1 LLRFSLYKKARN
13 SVVSLTRAAKR
24 NYEKNMGLATQQH
37 HSMPTTN
44 RTSTFPV
51 VTKFRPPPGLR
62 LDVKHQRES
71 SANINSYSSNS
82 SIASSSSNANSPI
95 RNMWSV
101 PPPAISRSDFFRKN
115 QQQQM
120 NANSHFE
127 SQRPQDFTSI
137 PYWDNADAER
147 VFRPRVENIDNH
159 NEFKHNW
166 F

>member
-1 LLRFSLYKKARN
+1 M
-13 SVVSLTRAAKR
+13 SLTRAAKR
-24 NYEKNMGLATQQH
+24 NYEKNIGFSPQQH
-37 HSMPTTN
+37 SAFTTN
-44 RTSTFPV
+44 GTSTFPL

-62 LDVKHQRES
+62 LDVKHQRDS

-101 PPPAISRSDFFRKN
+101 PPPAISRSEFFRRK
-115 QQQQM
+115 QTSL
-120 NANSHFE
+120 NANLNFE
-127 SQRPQDFTSI
+127 TQQPQEFTSI

-147 VFRPRVENIDNH
+147 VFRPRVENIDTR
-159 NEFKHNW
+159 NEFKSNW

>member
-1 LLRFSLYKKARN
+1 M
-13 SVVSLTRAAKR
+13 SLTRAAKR
-24 NYEKNMGLATQQH
+24 NYEKNIGFSPQQH
-37 HSMPTTN
+37 SALSTN
-44 RTSTFPV
+44 GTSTFPL

-62 LDVKHQRES
+62 LDVKHQRDS

-101 PPPAISRSDFFRKN
+101 PPPAISRSEFFRRK
-115 QQQQM
+115 QTSV
-120 NANSHFE
+120 NANLNFE
-127 SQRPQDFTSI
+127 TQQPQEFTSI

-147 VFRPRVENIDNH
+147 VFRPRVENIDTR
-159 NEFKHNW
+159 NEFKSNW